1 MATAEDR
8 RALATLVYRH
18 PVRLAREMGYDRLV
32 EGLHDRWIREL
43 AFGRGDMTL
52 QAHRGSY
59 KTTCL
64 KVALWLVTLT
74 QPGLTCGFLRKASD
88 DVESVMESVSAMLA
102 SDTSAMVSEMIYGR
116 AARVTEATSTSVST
130 DLACNVSGEPQV
142 SGYGIGGSLTGKH
155 FDRVYTDD
163 IVTIRDRAS
172 RAERE
177 RTRGMYMEL
186 QNVRNPGGRIVNTGT
201 PWHKGDAFGLMPE
214 PERWTWRDTGLLT
227 ADEVSSLQRAMTRS
241 LFAANYELR
250 HVAAAGAIFEGEP
263 ESFANPSLL
272 ADGEMHVDAAYGG
285 EDGTAVTCIAW
296 HGDAPYVHGL
306 LWPETH
312 VDRCMDA
319 ICELHDRLRLGTL
332 RMERNADKGYL
343 AEAFRARGLPVETYR
358 STRTSTS
365 RSRPMRAGR
374 GRACTGST
382 MRARRAPPT
391 GTRSWTTRPG
401 RRTTTRPTASR
412 APCACTAPASPS
424 SSSRGASDAA
434 VLRAAPRLPPP
445 GGHGYDAQAARRHPA
460 RLPHRPAAEV
470 RGPA

>member
-1 MATAEDR
+1 MAATDDR
-8 RALATLVYRH
+8 RALAALVWRH

-88 DVESVMESVSAMLA
+88 DVESVMESVSAMLE
-102 SDTSAMVSEMIYGR
+102 SDVSAMVSEGIYGR

-155 FDRVYTDD
+155 FDRVFTDD
-163 IVTIRDRAS
+163 IVTLRDRAS

-177 RTRGMYMEL
+177 RTRRAYMEL
-186 QNVRNPGGRIVNTGT
+186 QNVRNRGGRIVNTGT
-201 PWHKGDAFGLMPE
+201 PWHRDDAFSAMPE
-214 PERWTWRDTGLLT
+214 PERWTWRDTGL
-227 ADEVSSLQRAMTRS
+227 VSEGEARALRASMSRS

-250 HVAAAGAIFEGEP
+250 HVAEDGALFESEP
-263 ESFANPSLL
+263 PEFSDPGLL
-272 ADGEMHVDAAYGG
+272 RDGEMHVDAAYGG
-285 EDGTAVTCIAW
+285 EDGTAVTCVAW
-296 HGDAPYVHGL
+296 HGEECYVHGL

-319 ICELHDRLRLGTL
+319 ICALHDRLMLGVV

-343 AEAFRARGLPVETYR
+343 AERFRERGLPVRTYQEHQNKHVKI
-358 STRTSTS
+358 STH
-365 RSRPMRAGR
+365 AR
-374 GRACTGST
+374 GAWPHVHRLADGSEACAAYWSEVMDYTEAAAHDDAPDSLACAI
-382 MRARRAPPT
+382 RAR
-391 GTRSWTTRPG
+391 
-401 RRTTTRPTASR
+401 
-412 APCACTAPASPS
+412 
-424 SSSRGASDAA
+424 
-434 VLRAAPRLPPP
+434 
-445 GGHGYDAQAARRHPA
+445 GGGVVANLFQ
-460 RLPHRPAAEV
+460 
-470 RGPA
+470 GGI